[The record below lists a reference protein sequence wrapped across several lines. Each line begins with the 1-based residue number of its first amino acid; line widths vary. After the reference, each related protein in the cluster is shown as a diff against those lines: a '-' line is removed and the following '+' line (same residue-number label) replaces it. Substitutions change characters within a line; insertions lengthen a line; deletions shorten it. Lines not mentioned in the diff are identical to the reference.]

1 MSTGSEAIAE
11 QMLLDAEECLDRR
24 DLGIAMRG
32 FDAAEWMGADANRC
46 AAGRWMGAMLQGD
59 FASAWRESDA
69 IRRRGAPDP
78 HRFWNGEDVRGKRL
92 IVRCLHGFGDAVQF
106 LRYAPALRARAAE
119 VIFEV
124 APRFMELARC
134 FDGVEH
140 VITWGKDAPQRQPEW
155 DVQME
160 VMELPYFFR
169 TELRDLPVAEGYLR
183 IPEWATAKV
192 ARAMDGSDKPRVGLV
207 WSAGE
212 WNPSRCV
219 PFRALAPILESAE
232 FEFWNLQGPDES
244 AERPDAGCEWLREAS
259 GCRNSVLTLA
269 AVISQLD
276 LVITVDTLAAHLAG
290 ALGVP
295 AWMMLRYAADWRWMT
310 GTPESPWY
318 KSLRLFRQP
327 RPGDWIS
334 VVDEVQAALRAWS
347 SGSNTRLLAS

>member
-11 QMLLDAEECLDRR
+11 QLLLDAEECLDRR
-24 DLGIAMRG
+24 DLDIAMRG

-46 AAGRWMGAMLQGD
+46 SAGRWMGAMLQGD
-59 FASAWRESDA
+59 FSSAWRESDA

-78 HRFWNGEDVRGKRL
+78 HRFWNGEDIRGKRL

-119 VIFEV
+119 VIYEV
-124 APRFMELARC
+124 APRFAELARC
-134 FDGVEH
+134 FDGVDH
-140 VITWGKDAPQRQPEW
+140 VITWGEDAPERPPEW

-169 TELRDLPVAEGYLR
+169 TELRDLTVAERYLR
-183 IPEWATAKV
+183 IPER
-192 ARAMDGSDKPRVGLV
+192 ARTIAARDMGRSNKTRVGLV

-232 FEFWNLQGPDES
+232 LEFWNLEGSDES
-244 AERPDAGCEWLREAS
+244 AEQPDASCEFLREAS
-259 GCRNSVLTLA
+259 GCRNSVLTLG

-290 ALGVP
+290 ALSVP
-295 AWMMLRYAADWRWMT
+295 AWVMLQYAADWRWMT
-310 GTPESPWY
+310 STSESPWY

-327 RPGDWIS
+327 RPGDWAS
-334 VVDEVQAALRAWS
+334 VVGEVQASLRAWS
-347 SGSNTRLLAS
+347 SASGARLLAS